1 MTIYGEYKAPVTKV
15 VEMIRAEL
23 APYPGRSWLVARI
36 ALACTSVMLLAEVFR
51 IPGAVLGVSFPILI
65 SHESPGAAR
74 KSAFQIAMAC
84 SIGTLVVIL
93 GGVFTVGSP
102 FLHVMWVLAS
112 LMTAFVVLSSLNFSS
127 PALTFSAVI
136 AVGIQ
141 VWEYPVHAEAGIEDS
156 LYTLLMI
163 LIGCLIGAGVETVFA
178 KKDSSNAIL
187 DGISS
192 RLGLVEAF
200 LSQIRTDELP
210 RSALGIEL
218 SRSAAKG
225 VESLSGLLAHSH
237 YEPEFHDLL
246 STVIDL
252 TGQLVELGSNLVE
265 SAQSLSPDEQEHC
278 MAIARNIHSIRSY
291 LLCGSHA
298 GRLEAP
304 QADHTANPL
313 LVNIEFT
320 VDLIA
325 QSLFS
330 ESLPLNPILPAG
342 SPAVPLG
349 TFVVATLRNKEHFRF
364 AVRGTLPTLL
374 CYVFHLSI
382 GWMGLTASLL
392 TCALTARRFT
402 GASRRLQSLRSAG
415 FIIGAG
421 VIGLGT
427 EVSILPNLDS
437 LLQFAILFA
446 TIVFVGSWVA
456 TSGPR
461 IAFAGFQIVLAYN
474 LVTLNRFT
482 INTSLLPSRDVVLA
496 VLLGVL
502 AMWIVFDHLWAE
514 DSGLSARDLLL
525 TTLRK
530 LSDFTEISAEMP
542 LATGQ
547 RPSASSSDIHRD
559 FDKLRDLADMF
570 AFEPFPKRRQEET
583 LVNRCIR
590 TLGPDLR
597 AFLFLKSRLLEHGLV
612 AANPEILVQEVEEE
626 VSSVL
631 VELANAI
638 ETESLERLLPW
649 NAHAQELRAKVTI
662 EEEKSK
668 DLNNRER
675 YLEMQVCGSLLNLT
689 YHLQRRA
696 RLNFALE
703 AETDRPPRGVE
714 FLLE

>member
-1 MTIYGEYKAPVTKV
+1 MTIYGGYKAPVWKV

-23 APYPGRSWLVARI
+23 APYPGRSWLVGRI

-51 IPGAVLGVSFPILI
+51 IPGAVLGVSFPVLI
-65 SHESPGAAR
+65 SHESPEAAR

-84 SIGTLVVIL
+84 SIGTLEVIL
-93 GGVFTVGSP
+93 GGVFTAGSP

-112 LMTAFVVLSSLNFSS
+112 VLAAFVALSSLNFSS

-141 VWEYPVHAEAGIEDS
+141 VWEYPGSAEARVEDS

-163 LIGCLIGAGVETVFA
+163 LVGCLIGGGVETVFA
-178 KKDSSNAIL
+178 KKDSSNVIL
-187 DGISS
+187 DGISI

-200 LSQIRTDELP
+200 LSQIRTDEFP
-210 RSALGIEL
+210 GSASGIKL

-225 VESLSGLLAHSH
+225 VESLSALLAHSH
-237 YEPEFHDLL
+237 YEPGFHDLL
-246 STVIDL
+246 ATVVDL

-265 SAQSLSPDEQEHC
+265 SAQSLSVDEQEHC
-278 MAIARNIHSIRSY
+278 IAIARNIRSIRSC
-291 LLCGSHA
+291 LLCSGNA
-298 GRLEAP
+298 DRVEPP
-304 QADHTANPL
+304 QAEHTANPL
-313 LVNIEFT
+313 LVDIEFT

-325 QSLFS
+325 QSLAN
-330 ESLPLNPILPAG
+330 EELPLNRMLPAG

-349 TFVVATLRNKEHFRF
+349 TFVAATLRKKEHFKF
-364 AVRGTLPTLL
+364 AVRGALPTVL

-392 TCALTARRFT
+392 TCALTARPFT
-402 GASRRLQSLRSAG
+402 GASRKLESLRSAG

-427 EVSILPNLDS
+427 EVLILPNLDT

-482 INTSLLPSRDVVLA
+482 INTSLLLSRDVVLA

-525 TTLRK
+525 STLRK
-530 LSDFTEISAEMP
+530 LSDFQEISAEMP
-542 LATGQ
+542 LERVQ
-547 RPSASSSDIHRD
+547 RLSAVSSEIHRD
-559 FDKLRDLADMF
+559 FDKLRDLADMY
-570 AFEPFPKRRQEET
+570 AFEPFPRERQET

-590 TLGPDLR
+590 TLGPGLR
-597 AFLFLKSRLLEHGLV
+597 AFLFLKSRLLQRRLP
-612 AANPEILVQEVEEE
+612 AADPDILVQQVEEE
-626 VSSVL
+626 GSSVL
-631 VELANAI
+631 VALANAI
-638 ETESLERLLPW
+638 ETESVEPLLPW
-649 NAHAQELRAKVTI
+649 NAHAEELRATVTI

-668 DLNNRER
+668 HQNNRER
-675 YLEMQVCGSLLNLT
+675 YLETQLCGSLLDLT
-689 YHLQRRA
+689 YHVQRGA
-696 RLNFALE
+696 RLNFALG
-703 AETDRPPRGVE
+703 AGTDRPPRAVE